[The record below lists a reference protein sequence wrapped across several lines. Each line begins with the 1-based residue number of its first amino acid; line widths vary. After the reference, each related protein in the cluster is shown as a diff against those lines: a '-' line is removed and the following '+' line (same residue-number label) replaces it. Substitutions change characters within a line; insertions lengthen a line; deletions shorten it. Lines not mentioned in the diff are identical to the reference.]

1 MRGSLSKLS
10 KTSVTYA
17 LKIPL
22 RSRPPRHFVSLFSAR
37 ALPALSISRRWNS
50 TDLASE
56 LNAALDEQ
64 ASIDR
69 SFAHPGALSACP
81 GCGALA
87 QTIEQGEPGYYSLK
101 RKTVSSFVKQDIA
114 DEGSEEAVAA
124 SAIDRA
130 DPILLESLGLNNF
143 RAAGKTLC

>member
-1 MRGSLSKLS
+1 
-10 KTSVTYA
+10 
-17 LKIPL
+17 
-22 RSRPPRHFVSLFSAR
+22 
-37 ALPALSISRRWNS
+37 
-50 TDLASE
+50 

-87 QTIEQGEPGYYSLK
+87 QTVEQGEPGYYSLK
-101 RKTVSSFVKQDIA
+101 RKTVGSFVKQDIA

-130 DPILLESLGLNNF
+130 DPTLLESLGLDNF
-143 RAAGKTLC
+143 RAAGNSLC